1 MNNPKTFADAKV
13 STKKF
18 KKRASYDASSFDREV
33 VSIKEAI
40 TGLPVEHFGLDGLS
54 DSQSSLKGLGHSSSS
69 SGGGSKPRRK
79 ISRKKPGQKTSLNY
93 FDDKTQ
99 SAIVAYQEA
108 LEVEKKK
115 SIFVADILP
124 AFDSLVENLINVYG
138 FNVMHESK
146 QDLKNECLEF
156 LYTVVGKFN
165 PGKGSKAF
173 SYFNVVAKNWL
184 TIRSRQSTKKVQT
197 YVSIDNRDELAKE
210 DLEAI
215 ENYQVMP
222 SWDDVLST
230 GNAHDQLLKVV
241 AAIEGRVKTENEI
254 LCLGAI
260 NELIKN
266 IEEVDL
272 LSKRAVLLYI
282 REMTNLS
289 SKQLSIVLSSLK
301 KHYREVKNQDD
312 QV

>member
-1 MNNPKTFADAKV
+1 MNRNSKSISGAKV

-18 KKRASYDASSFDREV
+18 RKRTSFDLASFDREI

-40 TGLPVEHFGLDGLS
+40 TGLPAEDFGAMAGNS
-54 DSQSSLKGLGHSSSS
+54 DIVPGTKNR
-69 SGGGSKPRRK
+69 KKITRR
-79 ISRKKPGQKTSLNY
+79 KPGQKASLNY
-93 FDDKTQ
+93 FDEKTQ

-108 LEVEKKK
+108 LQIEEKKR
-115 SIFVADILP
+115 IFVADILP

-138 FNVMHESK
+138 FSVMHESK

-215 ENYQVMP
+215 ENHQVMP
-222 SWDDVLST
+222 SWDDVLSS
-230 GNAHDQLLKVV
+230 GNAHEQLVKIVS
-241 AAIEGRVKTENEI
+241 AIEGRVKTENEI
-254 LCLGAI
+254 ICIGAI
-260 NELIKN
+260 NNLINN

-301 KHYREVKNQDD
+301 KHYREVKRLEE
-312 QV
+312 